1 MTKKKGLTR
10 RDLLTIGGAGVGA
23 GALVTI
29 GGTRPAVAAPGKEEP
44 LPQVPRKK
52 LGKTGQEIPILLFGG
67 AVQLDKRFDPKIAE
81 ALRFGVNYMDAA
93 DCYGGGS
100 NEVAV
105 GNYLQRSRTLDKWWI
120 TTKSDEHSPEGLE
133 ATLAKSFEKMKVK
146 SVDML
151 FMHALDDLDALT
163 PAVAK
168 TAEKLKKEGKIKYFG
183 FSCHGGSVN
192 DLLNKAST
200 LSWIDAIMFKYNFRS
215 YGNKEL
221 NAAIDA
227 CAKSNIGLIA
237 MKTQGS
243 EASFADAWKK
253 YEKTGKW
260 TKHQAVLKAVWA
272 DERITAAV
280 SHMDTF
286 EKLKQNVAAACDK
299 SKLSALEMSALEQ
312 YAAITRS
319 LACDGCDHHCN
330 PAVEGHALIGTTMR
344 YLMYHDHYGETDKA
358 KELFAKL
365 PDGARRLEHMDF
377 SKANAACPNGID
389 VAAHMERAARVLT

>member
-29 GGTRPAVAAPGKEEP
+29 GGTKPAFAAKKDD

-52 LGKTGQEIPILLFGG
+52 LGKTGAEIPILLFGG
-67 AVQLDKRFDPKIAE
+67 AVKLDKRFDPKIAE

-93 DCYGGGS
+93 DCYGGGA
-100 NEVAV
+100 NEYAV
-105 GNYLQRSRTLDKWWI
+105 GNFLQRSRTRDKWWI

-133 ATLAKSFEKMKVK
+133 RTLAKSFEKMKVK
-146 SVDML
+146 SVEML
-151 FMHALDDLDALT
+151 YMHALDDVDALN
-163 PAVAK
+163 PGVAK
-168 TAEKLKKEGKIKYFG
+168 MAEKLKKEGKIKYFG

-200 LSWIDAIMFKYNFRS
+200 LSWIDSIMFKYNFRT
-215 YGNKEL
+215 YGDKEL
-221 NAAIDA
+221 NAAIDK
-227 CAKSNIGLIA
+227 CAKANIGLIA

-253 YEKTGKW
+253 FEKTGKW

-286 EKLKQNVAAACDK
+286 DKLKQNVAAACDK
-299 SKLSALEMSALEQ
+299 SKLSSVEMDALEK
-312 YAAITRS
+312 YAAVTRS

-330 PAVEGHALIGTTMR
+330 PAVEGDVLIGTTMR
-344 YLMYHDHYGETDKA
+344 YLMYHDHYGETEKA
-358 KELFAKL
+358 KEFFAAL
-365 PDGARRLEHMDF
+365 PDAARRLEHMDF
-377 SKANAACPNGID
+377 TKANAACPNGID
-389 VAAHMERAARVLT
+389 IAAHMERAVKVLT